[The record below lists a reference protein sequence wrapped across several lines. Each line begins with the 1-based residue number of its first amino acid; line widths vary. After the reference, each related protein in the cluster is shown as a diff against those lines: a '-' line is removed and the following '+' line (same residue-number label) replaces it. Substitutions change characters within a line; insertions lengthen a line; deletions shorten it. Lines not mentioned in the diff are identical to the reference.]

1 MTVYYRTRLIECP
14 KLIFIFLLQ
23 YFKEGHFE
31 TMQENLKQ
39 ENKMGVMPIGRL
51 LASMAWPAIISMTI
65 NALYNI
71 VDSMFVAKISE
82 DALAAV
88 TYVFPINMLIVA
100 FGVGTGV
107 GVNSLIARRL
117 GAKNFEEANYAAE
130 HGLRLA
136 LINWALFAVFGA
148 FFAKLFM
155 SSYSDIPHI
164 VDDGT
169 AYMRI
174 TTIGSIFVMISMM
187 TEKTLQARGNMILP
201 MVSSLIGA
209 LTNIVLD
216 PILIFGYFGMPK
228 LGVTGAAAATVIG
241 QFLSMCFCIIVL
253 FKIDNFYKIRIKGFK
268 FSAKIIKDIYEVGMP
283 GIVMQAIGSVMLL
296 GFNAILGE
304 HTTAVAVLG
313 VYFRLQSFIF
323 MPVFGLNQGSMPI
336 MGYNYGA
343 GNRERLMRT
352 FKVAFTAALVYML
365 FGFLLFQIFPKNLLD
380 IFEASSQMKMI
391 GISALRMI
399 SFCFIPA
406 SFGIMA
412 TAIFQATAHGV
423 FSLLSSFIRQLA
435 SLLPIAWVLMR
446 TLGVQ
451 YVWLAFPLA
460 EIIGFIFS
468 LIALKYVY
476 SRDIKNLQS
485 ITIAAV

>member
-1 MTVYYRTRLIECP
+1 
-14 KLIFIFLLQ
+14 
-23 YFKEGHFE
+23 
-31 TMQENLKQ
+31 MQENLNT

-51 LASMAWPAIISMTI
+51 LASMAWPAILSMTI

-82 DALAAV
+82 DALTAV
-88 TYVFPINMLIVA
+88 TYVFPVNMLIVA

-136 LINWALFAVFGA
+136 FINWALFAIFGV
-148 FFAKLFM
+148 FFAEIFM

-164 VDDGT
+164 VSDGT
-169 AYMRI
+169 IYMRI

-209 LTNIVLD
+209 VANIVLD

-228 LGVTGAAAATVIG
+228 MGVTGAATATIIG
-241 QFLSMCFCIIVL
+241 QFLSMCFCMIIL
-253 FKIDNFYKIRIKGFK
+253 FRVDKFYRIRIRGFK
-268 FSAKIIKDIYEVGMP
+268 FSGKIIKGIYEVGMP

-296 GFNAILGE
+296 GFNAILGDN
-304 HTTAVAVLG
+304 TTAVAVLG
-313 VYFRLQSFIF
+313 VYFRLQSFVF
-323 MPVFGLNQGSMPI
+323 MPIFGLNQGSMPI

-352 FKVAFTAALVYML
+352 FKVAFMAAFVYML
-365 FGFLLFQIFPKNLLD
+365 LGFAVFQLFPGNLLD
-380 IFEASSQMKMI
+380 MFEASPQMKAM
-391 GISALRMI
+391 GVSALRLI
-399 SFCFIPA
+399 SFCFMPA
-406 SFGIMA
+406 AFGIMS
-412 TAIFQATAHGV
+412 TAIFQATAHGI
-423 FSLLSSFIRQLA
+423 FSLLSSFIRQLVA
-435 SLLPIAWVLMR
+435 LLPIAWVLMHMF
-446 TLGVQ
+446 GVNS
-451 YVWLAFPLA
+451 VWLAFPIA
-460 EIIGFIFS
+460 EIVGFIFS
-468 LIALKYVY
+468 VIALKYVHDK
-476 SRDIKNLQS
+476 DIKHLQKIS
-485 ITIAAV
+485 CD